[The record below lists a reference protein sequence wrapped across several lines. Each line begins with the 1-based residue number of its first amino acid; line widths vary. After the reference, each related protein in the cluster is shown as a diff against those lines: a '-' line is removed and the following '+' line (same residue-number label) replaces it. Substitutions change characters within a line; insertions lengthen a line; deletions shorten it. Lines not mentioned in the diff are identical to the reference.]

1 EHRDDLAFGNVEI
14 EVFVQ
19 RPTRE
24 VLGEAAD
31 GDVRAGRA
39 GLERGHRDIREY
51 GRIQYGIHLPLQWMI
66 LRSMSRNNTLSAY
79 PSAPAARMDA
89 YMSFTFITCCELM
102 IRLPRPLS
110 APMNISATITITSA
124 IETAERRPTK
134 LGCRLS
140 QTSTSLNTCQ
150 REAPITLAAITRCL
164 RAFITP

>member
-1 EHRDDLAFGNVEI
+1 DGAHPREHRFAVVLEHVADLGVLERLAIEQDLARIDWYKARDHVDQGALAAAVGPEHRDDLAFGNVEI

-79 PSAPAARMDA
+79 PKIGRASCR
-89 YMSFTFITCCELM
+89 
-102 IRLPRPLS
+102 
-110 APMNISATITITSA
+110 
-124 IETAERRPTK
+124 ERV
-134 LGCRLS
+134 
-140 QTSTSLNTCQ
+140 
-150 REAPITLAAITRCL
+150 
-164 RAFITP
+164 